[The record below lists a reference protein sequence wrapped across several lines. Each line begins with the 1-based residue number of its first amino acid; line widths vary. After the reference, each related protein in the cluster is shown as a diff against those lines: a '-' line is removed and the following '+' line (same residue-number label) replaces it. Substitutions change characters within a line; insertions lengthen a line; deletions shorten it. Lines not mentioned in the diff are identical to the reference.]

1 MAKVCKKLKFCFFF
15 SPLDCMCNGHSACTK
30 DSKSCD
36 QPCLDNTE
44 GEHCEK
50 CAQGYFGVPVNG
62 GECEG
67 KYDLQ

>member
-1 MAKVCKKLKFCFFF
+1 
-15 SPLDCMCNGHSACTK
+15 MCNGHSVWT
-30 DSKSCD
+30 DDPKSCD

-67 KYDLQ
+67 ESFLFFKNLFRQLFT

>member
-1 MAKVCKKLKFCFFF
+1 
-15 SPLDCMCNGHSACTK
+15 MCNGHSVCT
-30 DSKSCD
+30 DDPKSCD

-67 KYDLQ
+67 EFFFLNLFRQFFT